1 MTDGPTVDLIPEKA
15 NWSST
20 YADGLGNSDGWAQLP
35 GILTWKQRRMGP
47 KSRGR
52 LWMGP
57 EHTYLLAKM
66 VADGLNMLGRDSG
79 IDPSTHV
86 CGIGKG
92 DGWAQHSSYIAE
104 NGGGRAQRKYVL
116 GKPVYLVSA
125 KGTGGPK
132 FMYVACRKGAT
143 DGPSVIPGESDDS
156 RAHRTKTTNQSG
168 GYPSGGRQPLRLH
181 AVFHRV
187 PFVLRQSGRWAKT
200 LTDPGF

>member
-1 MTDGPTVDLIPEKA
+1 
-15 NWSST
+15 
-20 YADGLGNSDGWAQLP
+20 
-35 GILTWKQRRMGP
+35 
-47 KSRGR
+47 
-52 LWMGP
+52 MGP

-132 FMYVACRKGAT
+132 LCVCTPENG
-143 DGPSVIPGESDDS
+143 DGCVQHVCCMPE
-156 RAHRTKTTNQSG
+156 R
-168 GYPSGGRQPLRLH
+168 GYGWTIRHPWRER
-181 AVFHRV
+181 
-187 PFVLRQSGRWAKT
+187 
-200 LTDPGF
+200 